1 MNPKA
6 HENDGQLASIL
17 VVDDT
22 PANLQVL
29 AGMLKDRG
37 YKVRPVP
44 SGRLALAAARRD
56 PPDLILLDI
65 NMPEMNGYEV
75 CEHLKADHELKGIP
89 VIFISALTEPLD
101 KVKAFAIG
109 GVDYLTK
116 PFQMEELHA
125 RVETH
130 LKLRRQQIELEEYSL
145 YLESARER
153 LKLDMK
159 LAHGMHRSALETS
172 KGKLDAARGELT
184 ILKIANADAIE
195 LGEAERTKREESER
209 MGRMK
214 DEFLSNLSHE
224 IRTPLN
230 AIIGWSQLLV
240 PGETSKEE
248 MIHGLEVI
256 TRNARA
262 QARLIDD
269 LLDMSRVVSG
279 KLRLDVKP
287 LDLPAIIDA
296 AIETVNP
303 AAVAKRMTL
312 QKVIDPIACPVTGDP
327 DRLHQVVWNLLINAI
342 KFTPSGGSIQVALK
356 RVNSCAEL
364 SVSDNGKGIHAD
376 FLPYVFDRFRQ
387 ADTSLEKG
395 YSGLGLGLAIV
406 KSLVELHGGSVRVT
420 SDGEGKGTTFTISL
434 PISVVVTTNAIED
447 ARSTL
452 TLAK

>member
-1 MNPKA
+1 LNQPTTDNNANP
-6 HENDGQLASIL
+6 LASIL

-29 AGMLKDRG
+29 TGMLKDRG

-44 SGRLALAAARRD
+44 GGRLALAAARRD

-75 CEHLKADHELKGIP
+75 CQHLKGDAELKDIP
-89 VIFISALTEPLD
+89 VIFISALTEAID
-101 KVKAFAIG
+101 KVKAFATG

-130 LKLRRQQIELEEYSL
+130 LKLRRQQIELEEYNVH
-145 YLESARER
+145 LELARER

-159 LAHGMHRSALETS
+159 LERGVQRGALATA
-172 KGKLDAARGELT
+172 KDKLDAARGELNV
-184 ILKIANADAIE
+184 LRIANADAIE
-195 LGEAERTKREESER
+195 VGENERTKREESER

-230 AIIGWSQLLV
+230 AIIGWSELLV

-279 KLRLDVKP
+279 KLRLDVRP
-287 LDLPAIIDA
+287 VNLPALIGA
-296 AIETVNP
+296 AIDTVNP
-303 AAVAKRMTL
+303 AAVAKSMSLT
-312 QKVIDPIACPVTGDP
+312 KVIDPIACPVTGDS
-327 DRLHQVVWNLLINAI
+327 DRLHQVIWNLLVNAI
-342 KFTPSGGSIQVALK
+342 KFTPTGGSIVVALK

-364 SVSDNGKGIHAD
+364 SVSDNGKGISAD
-376 FLPYVFDRFRQ
+376 FLPWVFDRFRQ
-387 ADTSLEKG
+387 ADSSLEKG
-395 YSGLGLGLAIV
+395 YSGLGLGLSIV
-406 KSLVELHGGSVRVT
+406 KSLVN
-420 SDGEGKGTTFTISL
+420 SDGEGKGTTFIVSL
-434 PISVVVTTNAIED
+434 PISAVEG
-447 ARSTL
+447 
-452 TLAK
+452 K

>member
-1 MNPKA
+1 LNQPTTDNNANP
-6 HENDGQLASIL
+6 LASIL

-29 AGMLKDRG
+29 TGMLKDRG

-44 SGRLALAAARRD
+44 GGRLALAAARRD

-75 CEHLKADHELKGIP
+75 CQHLKGDAELKDIP
-89 VIFISALTEPLD
+89 VIFISALTEAID
-101 KVKAFAIG
+101 KVKAFATG

-130 LKLRRQQIELEEYSL
+130 LKLRRQQIELEEYNVH
-145 YLESARER
+145 LELARER

-159 LAHGMHRSALETS
+159 LERGVQRGALATA
-172 KGKLDAARGELT
+172 KDKLDAARGELNV
-184 ILKIANADAIE
+184 LRIANADAIE
-195 LGEAERTKREESER
+195 VGENERTKREESER

-230 AIIGWSQLLV
+230 AIIGWSELLV

-279 KLRLDVKP
+279 KLRLDVRP
-287 LDLPAIIDA
+287 VNLPALIGA
-296 AIETVNP
+296 AIDTVNP
-303 AAVAKRMTL
+303 AAVAKSMSLT
-312 QKVIDPIACPVTGDP
+312 KVIDPIACPVTGDS
-327 DRLHQVVWNLLINAI
+327 DRLHQVIWNLLVNAI
-342 KFTPSGGSIQVALK
+342 KFTPTGGSIVVALK

-364 SVSDNGKGIHAD
+364 SVSDNGKGISAD
-376 FLPYVFDRFRQ
+376 FLPWVFDRFRQ
-387 ADTSLEKG
+387 ADSSLEKG
-395 YSGLGLGLAIV
+395 YSGLGLGLSIV
-406 KSLVELHGGSVRVT
+406 KSLVELHGGSVRVN
-420 SDGEGKGTTFTISL
+420 SDGEGKGTTFIVSL
-434 PISVVVTTNAIED
+434 PISAVEG
-447 ARSTL
+447 
-452 TLAK
+452 K

>member
-1 MNPKA
+1 LNPQTIDNTA
-6 HENDGQLASIL
+6 VPLASIL

-29 AGMLKDRG
+29 TGMLKDRG

-44 SGRLALAAARRD
+44 GGRLALAAARRD

-75 CEHLKADHELKGIP
+75 CQHLKGDAELKDIP
-89 VIFISALTEPLD
+89 VIFISALTEAID
-101 KVKAFAIG
+101 KVKAFATG

-130 LKLRRQQIELEEYSL
+130 LKLRRQQIELEEYNVH
-145 YLESARER
+145 LELARER

-159 LAHGMHRSALETS
+159 LERGVQRGALATA
-172 KGKLDAARGELT
+172 KDKLDAARGELNV
-184 ILKIANADAIE
+184 LRIANADAIE
-195 LGEAERTKREESER
+195 VGENERTKREESER

-230 AIIGWSQLLV
+230 AIIGWSELLV

-279 KLRLDVKP
+279 KLRLDVRP
-287 LDLPAIIDA
+287 VNLPALIGA
-296 AIETVNP
+296 AIDTVNP
-303 AAVAKRMTL
+303 AAVAKSMSLT
-312 QKVIDPIACPVTGDP
+312 KVIDPIACPVTGDS
-327 DRLHQVVWNLLINAI
+327 DRLHQVIWNLLVNAI
-342 KFTPSGGSIQVALK
+342 KFTPTGGSIVVALK

-364 SVSDNGKGIHAD
+364 SVSDNGKGISAD
-376 FLPYVFDRFRQ
+376 FLPWVFDRFRQ
-387 ADTSLEKG
+387 ADSSLEKG
-395 YSGLGLGLAIV
+395 YSGLGLGLSIV
-406 KSLVELHGGSVRVT
+406 KSLVELHGGSVRVN
-420 SDGEGKGTTFTISL
+420 SDGEGKGTTFIVSL
-434 PISVVVTTNAIED
+434 PISAVEG
-447 ARSTL
+447 
-452 TLAK
+452 K